1 MVLGCFPTFLTP
13 KITEH
18 LGAGRAAASKSEV
31 VLKNHQINIM
41 FDIEFIEIIL
51 RYVWKTLFYIVRF

>member
-13 KITEH
+13 KNTEH
-18 LGAGRAAASKSEV
+18 LGARKAAASKSEV

-41 FDIEFIEIIL
+41 FDIEFI
-51 RYVWKTLFYIVRF
+51 